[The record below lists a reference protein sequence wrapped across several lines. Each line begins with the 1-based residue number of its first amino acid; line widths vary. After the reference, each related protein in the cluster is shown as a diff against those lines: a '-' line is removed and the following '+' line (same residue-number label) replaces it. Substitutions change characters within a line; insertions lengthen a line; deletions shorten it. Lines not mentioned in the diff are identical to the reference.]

1 MAITVLEASGRRYP
15 RFRQKIRKFV
25 AGPAFAS
32 GFGMRFLSFVFAA
45 AFVLWVPRAFA
56 AVMVLPVESTNI
68 DPVQSDAIGQM
79 VGSAYQIEKNERVVP
94 PAQVRAALAAGGSYE
109 EIAQRLQATEYLYVT
124 AIRLDARIV
133 ITASRYAADGTLI
146 YSAKITASGLDDVEP
161 ASDRLAKALIHKRP
175 PTETRGLDNV
185 TSTEGLQPK
194 RVSTARVAGFKGGF
208 VYPIGWKAR
217 IQPMMSVGFDL
228 RLEGEHHF
236 LEIGV
241 GFAVP
246 AGAESRFSYG
256 GLWSELGASYYLMHE
271 ATSPYIGVGI
281 LPRLMSKDVT
291 NLAAYGQ
298 GGVMFFRD
306 ASTRLYTDLRIA
318 QNLLP
323 VGFSSCTPVTC
334 GTRRLYPT
342 EISLNIGIGF

>member
-1 MAITVLEASGRRYP
+1 
-15 RFRQKIRKFV
+15 
-25 AGPAFAS
+25 
-32 GFGMRFLSFVFAA
+32 MRFLSLLFAA
-45 AFVLWVPRAFA
+45 TFMLWVPRAFA

-68 DPVQSDAIGQM
+68 EPVQADAIGRM
-79 VGSAYQIEKNERVVP
+79 VASAYQIEKKERVIP
-94 PAQVRAALAAGGSYE
+94 PAQVRAALDAGGSYE
-109 EIAQRLQATEYLYVT
+109 EVAQRLQATEYLYVT
-124 AIRLDARIV
+124 AVRLDARIV
-133 ITASRYAADGTLI
+133 VTASRYGSDGTLI

-161 ASDRLAKALIHKRP
+161 ASDRLAKSLVHKRP

-194 RVSTARVAGFKGGF
+194 RVSTSRVAGFKGGF
-208 VYPIGWKAR
+208 VYPIGWKER

-246 AGAESRFSYG
+246 AGAESTFAYG
-256 GLWSELGASYYLMHE
+256 GLWSEIGASYYLMHE
-271 ATSPYIGVGI
+271 ATSPYIGLGL

-306 ASTRLYTDLRIA
+306 ASTRLYTDLRVA

-323 VGFSSCTPVTC
+323 VGFSSCALTGPC

-342 EISLNIGIGF
+342 EISLNIGVGF